1 MAGDIQEPGGREL
14 LEALVS
20 LSGLPSGLI
29 EMELEEMLKKRG
41 QSVMDLTLA
50 DLRQVL
56 ASHLEHLVVEDL
68 VELDGLPELEAG
80 LESEEVAPGRITPVL
95 KMADR

>member
-1 MAGDIQEPGGREL
+1 
-14 LEALVS
+14 
-20 LSGLPSGLI
+20 
-29 EMELEEMLKKRG
+29 MLKKRG

-80 LESEEVAPGRITPVL
+80 LDSEVAPGRITPVL